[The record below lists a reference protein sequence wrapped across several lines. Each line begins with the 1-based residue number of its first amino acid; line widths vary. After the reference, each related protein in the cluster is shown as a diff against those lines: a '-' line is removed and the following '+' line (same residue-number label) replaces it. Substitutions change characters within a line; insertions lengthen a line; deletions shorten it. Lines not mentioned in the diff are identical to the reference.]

1 MFSKEEAKELRQ
13 QFWIFFD
20 KRFKRKW
27 LLYNTGVKEINL
39 KFTVD
44 NKQAMVSYDIETT
57 DDLFREYY
65 YDKFESLKTL
75 MKNEVNVA
83 LVFEKEYLR
92 TSGKVISRIY
102 LNKTGV
108 NIYRK
113 SDWPVIFDFL
123 YENMDKLEAF
133 WLEYRDFISA

>member
-44 NKQAMVSYDIETT
+44 NKQAMVSYDIETN

-75 MKNEVNVA
+75 MKNEVNEA
-83 LVFEKEYLR
+83 LVFEKEYCVKFQL
-92 TSGKVISRIY
+92 S
-102 LNKTGV
+102 
-108 NIYRK
+108 
-113 SDWPVIFDFL
+113 
-123 YENMDKLEAF
+123 
-133 WLEYRDFISA
+133 

>member
-44 NKQAMVSYDIETT
+44 NKQAMVSYDIETN

-75 MKNEVNVA
+75 MKNEVNEA